1 MNSSFCYW
9 FETGFFFVCVVVQ
22 FNNSNKVKVSL
33 SRLLG
38 SNFTFVSGFQT
49 VQSIQ
54 ILKSP
59 LAVSQATDLK
69 WHKEIIYNEILFVLG
84 FAEEILKTLAGS
96 YQITRASLV
105 AQMVKNP
112 PAMRETWTGSWV
124 GKIPWRR
131 AWQPTPVFLP
141 AESPWT
147 EEPGGL
153 QSTGSQR
160 VRHSW
165 ATKHST
171 AHQITPPATL
181 TIEMPMVLS
190 CTLQK
195 TNCR

>member
-1 MNSSFCYW
+1 MLHVKKYEFIILLLIRDRFFC
-9 FETGFFFVCVVVQ
+9 VCVVVQ

-33 SRLLG
+33 SHLLG

-84 FAEEILKTLAGS
+84 FAEEIFKKLAGS

-112 PAMRETWTGSWV
+112 PAMRETWTGSLGWEDPLEE
-124 GKIPWRR
+124 GMTTHSRILACRIPMDRG
-131 AWQPTPVFLP
+131 AW
-141 AESPWT
+141 
-147 EEPGGL
+147 
-153 QSTGSQR
+153 
-160 VRHSW
+160 W
-165 ATKHST
+165 ATVHGVTKSRT
-171 AHQITPPATL
+171 Q
-181 TIEMPMVLS
+181 LS
-190 CTLQK
+190 D
-195 TNCR
+195 